1 MFSFQISQKKMLP
14 PKILQFSIHLIYGMA
29 LFIWLSQGIV
39 LAKVNNRAQNN
50 NFESIKKVKI
60 NLILKDDDIRSTFKK
75 IENKTSFVFAYD
87 EKDVVM
93 NRSFNVSYVNQTVY
107 TVLVDIAKK
116 SNLNFRQVNRRI
128 NVQKSTSEQKLDPV
142 ISKQERSVSGIVLD
156 ELNEGLPGV
165 NVVIKGTSS
174 GTITDYEG
182 NYRLNIPDENITLV
196 FSAIGYDDQEILVGA
211 RSVIDVTLGV
221 NVKELEEVVVMGYGT
236 QIKRKMTSSVS
247 RVNVE
252 KLNSA
257 ATNSFEGGLQGI
269 VPGVQVTTSSAL
281 GGSAIRV
288 RIRGTS
294 SVSANSEP
302 LYVIDGIPI
311 ESGEI
316 STSQP
321 GGGIQEW
328 NLQQAANTNVLASLN
343 PADIES
349 MEVLKDAAAA
359 AIYGSR
365 GANGVVLITT
375 KNGKAG
381 VTKVTVSGSFG
392 LSEATNRI
400 GLLNAEQYLTLAK
413 QAWYNSGFDVAD
425 FWANSGILVDGLTQ
439 EEAERTDTDW
449 IDQVLQVG
457 QVADYNVSIS
467 GGSDKTTFYLS
478 ANVKDQTTILR
489 GNKYQ
494 RFGTRL
500 NVDHEINEKLS
511 IGGRLM
517 ITYINDKQVPT
528 NWAGGVSNVSEMLP
542 IWPVRKADGSYF
554 NVSDEHPV
562 AGNDLRTINLKS
574 NQILG
579 NWYFKYKILD
589 ALSFRSELGSN
600 LLFNDDFHFRDGQI
614 TSHGRSVSS
623 TVNGKRMGYNWKNI
637 LNYTKSFGQHNLD
650 LLGASEMQ
658 SYTSKLNTVFGDTF
672 INSTLTRPQDAAIIN
687 ASNGESTY
695 SFLSYIGRVNYDFQ
709 DRYLLSVSFRADGSS
724 RFGPDNRWGYF
735 PAVSLGWVL
744 SDENF
749 FSTLA
754 TTVNFFKIRLSYGLV
769 GNSEIGDYS
778 YLSTYGTSTYD
789 ANTGLG
795 ISNVGDDELGWETT
809 SQLNIG
815 ITFEIL
821 EGRISGEFDIYDK
834 TTNDLLLPFPVS
846 QMTGVSLVTKNAGT
860 LTNKGY
866 DLMLS
871 SVNINTSSFK
881 WSSSVTLNY
890 NENLV
895 TSLGDELI
903 EDGISASQGLGGI
916 SIFPGYPVGVNQ
928 LVEWA
933 GVDQTT
939 GEDTYKDL
947 EGNILSYSQAIE
959 DYGSFANFAQENNKP
974 MGNPWPK
981 YTGGVENRFSF
992 KKFYGSFLFTFAT
1005 GQTYEDGYM
1014 KALTQPF
1021 GGNKLNP
1028 PSHMLN
1034 SWSSPDGNISR
1045 VSQINSSNVFWEG
1058 TSEHLYSTDYLRLRD
1073 LTIGYKITT
1082 RGTVVKGFDVSLKM
1096 VNALTFTKAPD
1107 FFWDPE
1113 FTGVVQSRQSNNIGA
1128 GGAFKQSPQAKSIIL
1143 GLVINL

>member
-1 MFSFQISQKKMLP
+1 MLSFQISLN
-14 PKILQFSIHLIYGMA
+14 KIIKESIIQFGIRLIYGA
-29 LFIWLSQGIV
+29 CLLICLFQGVV
-39 LAKVNNRAQNN
+39 LAEG
-50 NFESIKKVKI
+50 NFSSQYLGFASIKNVKI
-60 NLILKDDDIRSTFKK
+60 SITLKDDDIRSTFKK
-75 IENKTSFVFAYD
+75 IENLTPFVFAYD
-87 EKDVVM
+87 EKDIVV
-93 NRSFNVSYVNQTVY
+93 NRFFNESYIDQSVY
-107 TVLVDIAKK
+107 SVLVDLAKK
-116 SNLNFRQVNRRI
+116 SNLNFRQINQSI
-128 NVQKSTSEQKLDPV
+128 NVQKPTTGQQREPV
-142 ISKQERSVSGIVLD
+142 ISKQERTVSGIVFD
-156 ELNEGLPGV
+156 EYNEGLPGA
-165 NVVIKGTSS
+165 NVVIKGTSM
-174 GTITDYEG
+174 GTITDFEG

-196 FSAIGYDDQEILVGA
+196 FSAIGYTDQEILIGA
-211 RSVIDVTLGV
+211 RSVIDVSMKV
-221 NVKELEEVVVMGYGT
+221 DVKELEEVVVMGYGT

-247 RVNVE
+247 RVDVG

-269 VPGVQVTTSSAL
+269 VSGVQVTTSSAL

-381 VTKVTVSGSFG
+381 ETKVSVSGSFG
-392 LSEATNRI
+392 LSKATHRI
-400 GLLNAEQYLTLAK
+400 DLLNTEQYLILAK
-413 QAWYNSGFDVAD
+413 RAWYNSGFDVAD
-425 FWANSGILVDGLTQ
+425 FWSNSGVLVDGLTQ

-449 IDQVLQVG
+449 VDQVLQAG
-457 QVADYNVSIS
+457 KVADYNVSIS
-467 GGSDKTTFYLS
+467 GGSEKTTFYLS
-478 ANVKDQTTILR
+478 ANVKDQTTILK

-500 NVDHEINEKLS
+500 NIDHQINEKIS
-511 IGGRLM
+511 VGGRLM
-517 ITYINDKQVPT
+517 LTYIDDKQVPT
-528 NWAGGVSNVSEMLP
+528 NWAGGASNVSEMLP
-542 IWPVRKADGSYF
+542 IWPVRKEDGSYF
-554 NVSDEHPV
+554 NISDEHPV
-562 AGNDLRTINLKS
+562 AGNDLRTIHLKS

-579 NWYFKYKILD
+579 NWYLKYKIID
-589 ALSFRSELGSN
+589 GLSLRTELGSN
-600 LLFNDDFHFRDGQI
+600 LLFNDDFHFREGQI
-614 TSHGRSVSS
+614 TTHGRSVSS
-623 TVNGKRMGYNWKNI
+623 TVNGKRIGYNWKNI
-637 LNYTKSFGQHNLD
+637 LNYTKAIDQHSID
-650 LLGASEMQ
+650 LLGAAEIQ
-658 SYTSKLNTVFGDTF
+658 SYSSKLNSVFGDTF

-687 ASNGESTY
+687 ASYGESSY
-695 SFLSYIGRVNYDFQ
+695 SFLSYIGRINYDFAG
-709 DRYLLSVSFRADGSS
+709 RYLVSISYRADGSS
-724 RFGPDNRWGYF
+724 RFGPENRWGYF
-735 PAVSLGWVL
+735 PAVSLGWVV

-749 FSTLA
+749 FSPIVNTL
-754 TTVNFFKIRLSYGLV
+754 NFFKIRLSYGLV

-778 YLSTYGTSTYD
+778 YLSTYATSTYD

-795 ISNVGDDELGWETT
+795 LANVGDDKLGWETT
-809 SQLNIG
+809 SQLNVG
-815 ITFEIL
+815 ISFEL
-821 EGRISGEFDIYDK
+821 LQGRISGELDYYNK

-846 QMTGVSLVTKNAGT
+846 QMSGVSLVTKNAGT

-866 DLMLS
+866 DMMLS
-871 SVNINTSSFK
+871 SVNIDVNSFQ
-881 WSSSVTLNY
+881 WSTSVTLNY
-890 NENLV
+890 NENMV

-903 EDGISASQGLGGI
+903 KNGISASQGLGSI

-933 GVDQTT
+933 GVDQVT
-939 GEDTYKDL
+939 GEDTYLDL
-947 EGNILSYSQAIE
+947 EGNILSFSQAIE
-959 DYGSFANFAQENNKP
+959 QYGSFANFSQANRKP

-981 YTGGVENRFSF
+981 YTGGIENRFSY

-1028 PSHMLN
+1028 PTHMLN
-1034 SWSSPDGNISR
+1034 AWNSPEGGGAN
-1045 VSQINSSNVFWEG
+1045 VSQLTTSNVFWEG

-1073 LTIGYKITT
+1073 LTIGYKISTNSS
-1082 RGTVVKGFDVSLKM
+1082 VVKGLDLSLKM
-1096 VNALTFTKAPD
+1096 VNVLTFTKAPD

>member
-1 MFSFQISQKKMLP
+1 
-14 PKILQFSIHLIYGMA
+14 
-29 LFIWLSQGIV
+29 
-39 LAKVNNRAQNN
+39 
-50 NFESIKKVKI
+50 
-60 NLILKDDDIRSTFKK
+60 
-75 IENKTSFVFAYD
+75 
-87 EKDVVM
+87 
-93 NRSFNVSYVNQTVY
+93 
-107 TVLVDIAKK
+107 
-116 SNLNFRQVNRRI
+116 
-128 NVQKSTSEQKLDPV
+128 
-142 ISKQERSVSGIVLD
+142 
-156 ELNEGLPGV
+156 
-165 NVVIKGTSS
+165 
-174 GTITDYEG
+174 
-182 NYRLNIPDENITLV
+182 
-196 FSAIGYDDQEILVGA
+196 
-211 RSVIDVTLGV
+211 LGV

-381 VTKVTVSGSFG
+381 ETKVTVSGSFG

-449 IDQVLQVG
+449 VDQVLQVG

-467 GGSDKTTFYLS
+467 GGSKKTTFYLS

-517 ITYINDKQVPT
+517 LTYINDRQVPT

-542 IWPVRKADGSYF
+542 IWPVRKEDGSYF
-554 NVSDEHPV
+554 NVSDEQPV
-562 AGNDLRTINLKS
+562 AGVDLRTINLKS

-614 TSHGRSVSS
+614 TSHGRSVAS

-658 SYTSKLNTVFGDTF
+658 SYTSKLNSVFGDTF
-672 INSTLTRPQDAAIIN
+672 INSILTRPQDAAIIN

-735 PAVSLGWVL
+735 PAVSLGWVV

-903 EDGISASQGLGGI
+903 EDGISASVGLGGI

-933 GVDQTT
+933 GVDQKT

-947 EGNILSYSQAIE
+947 EGNVLSYSQAIE

-1034 SWSSPDGNISR
+1034 SWSSPDGNISN

-1082 RGTVVKGFDVSLKM
+1082 RGTVVKGFDVSLKL

>member
-1 MFSFQISQKKMLP
+1 
-14 PKILQFSIHLIYGMA
+14 
-29 LFIWLSQGIV
+29 
-39 LAKVNNRAQNN
+39 
-50 NFESIKKVKI
+50 
-60 NLILKDDDIRSTFKK
+60 
-75 IENKTSFVFAYD
+75 
-87 EKDVVM
+87 
-93 NRSFNVSYVNQTVY
+93 
-107 TVLVDIAKK
+107 
-116 SNLNFRQVNRRI
+116 
-128 NVQKSTSEQKLDPV
+128 
-142 ISKQERSVSGIVLD
+142 
-156 ELNEGLPGV
+156 
-165 NVVIKGTSS
+165 
-174 GTITDYEG
+174 
-182 NYRLNIPDENITLV
+182 
-196 FSAIGYDDQEILVGA
+196 
-211 RSVIDVTLGV
+211 
-221 NVKELEEVVVMGYGT
+221 
-236 QIKRKMTSSVS
+236 
-247 RVNVE
+247 
-252 KLNSA
+252 
-257 ATNSFEGGLQGI
+257 
-269 VPGVQVTTSSAL
+269 
-281 GGSAIRV
+281 
-288 RIRGTS
+288 
-294 SVSANSEP
+294 
-302 LYVIDGIPI
+302 
-311 ESGEI
+311 
-316 STSQP
+316 
-321 GGGIQEW
+321 
-328 NLQQAANTNVLASLN
+328 
-343 PADIES
+343 

-381 VTKVTVSGSFG
+381 ETKVTVSGSFG

-400 GLLNAEQYLTLAK
+400 GLLNAEQYLILAK

-425 FWANSGILVDGLTQ
+425 FWNNSGVLVDGLTQ

-449 IDQVLQVG
+449 VDQVLQVG

-467 GGSDKTTFYLS
+467 GGSKKTTFYLS

-517 ITYINDKQVPT
+517 LTYINDKQVPT

-542 IWPVRKADGSYF
+542 IWPVRKEDGSYF
-554 NVSDEHPV
+554 NVSDEQPV
-562 AGNDLRTINLKS
+562 AGVDLRTINLKS

-600 LLFNDDFHFRDGQI
+600 LLFNDDFHFRNGQI
-614 TSHGRSVSS
+614 TSHGRSVAS

-637 LNYTKSFGQHNLD
+637 VNYTKSFGQHNLD

-658 SYTSKLNTVFGDTF
+658 SYTSKLNSVFGDTF

-687 ASNGESTY
+687 ASNSESTY
-695 SFLSYIGRVNYDFQ
+695 SFLSYVGRVNYDFQ
-709 DRYLLSVSFRADGSS
+709 ARYLLSVSFRADGSS

-809 SQLNIG
+809 SQLNLG

-947 EGNILSYSQAIE
+947 EGNVLSYSRAIE
-959 DYGSFANFAQENNKP
+959 DYGSFANFAQENYKP

-1021 GGNKLNP
+1021 GGDKLNP

>member
-1 MFSFQISQKKMLP
+1 M
-14 PKILQFSIHLIYGMA
+14 
-29 LFIWLSQGIV
+29 
-39 LAKVNNRAQNN
+39 
-50 NFESIKKVKI
+50 
-60 NLILKDDDIRSTFKK
+60 
-75 IENKTSFVFAYD
+75 
-87 EKDVVM
+87 
-93 NRSFNVSYVNQTVY
+93 
-107 TVLVDIAKK
+107 
-116 SNLNFRQVNRRI
+116 
-128 NVQKSTSEQKLDPV
+128 
-142 ISKQERSVSGIVLD
+142 
-156 ELNEGLPGV
+156 
-165 NVVIKGTSS
+165 
-174 GTITDYEG
+174 
-182 NYRLNIPDENITLV
+182 
-196 FSAIGYDDQEILVGA
+196 
-211 RSVIDVTLGV
+211 
-221 NVKELEEVVVMGYGT
+221 
-236 QIKRKMTSSVS
+236 
-247 RVNVE
+247 
-252 KLNSA
+252 
-257 ATNSFEGGLQGI
+257 
-269 VPGVQVTTSSAL
+269 
-281 GGSAIRV
+281 
-288 RIRGTS
+288 
-294 SVSANSEP
+294 
-302 LYVIDGIPI
+302 
-311 ESGEI
+311 
-316 STSQP
+316 
-321 GGGIQEW
+321 
-328 NLQQAANTNVLASLN
+328 
-343 PADIES
+343 
-349 MEVLKDAAAA
+349 
-359 AIYGSR
+359 
-365 GANGVVLITT
+365 
-375 KNGKAG
+375 
-381 VTKVTVSGSFG
+381 
-392 LSEATNRI
+392 
-400 GLLNAEQYLTLAK
+400 
-413 QAWYNSGFDVAD
+413 
-425 FWANSGILVDGLTQ
+425 
-439 EEAERTDTDW
+439 
-449 IDQVLQVG
+449 
-457 QVADYNVSIS
+457 
-467 GGSDKTTFYLS
+467 
-478 ANVKDQTTILR
+478 
-489 GNKYQ
+489 
-494 RFGTRL
+494 
-500 NVDHEINEKLS
+500 
-511 IGGRLM
+511 
-517 ITYINDKQVPT
+517 
-528 NWAGGVSNVSEMLP
+528 
-542 IWPVRKADGSYF
+542 
-554 NVSDEHPV
+554 
-562 AGNDLRTINLKS
+562 RTINLKS
-574 NQILG
+574 NQISRELVLEVY
-579 NWYFKYKILD
+579 NYRRVKLAD
-589 ALSFRSELGSN
+589 QSLGSN

-614 TSHGRSVSS
+614 TSHGRSVAS

-637 LNYTKSFGQHNLD
+637 VNYTKSFGQHNLD

-658 SYTSKLNTVFGDTF
+658 SYTSKLNSVFGDTF

-695 SFLSYIGRVNYDFQ
+695 SFLSYIGRANYDFQ

-735 PAVSLGWVL
+735 PAVSLGWVI

-754 TTVNFFKIRLSYGLV
+754 TTVNFFKIRFSYGLV

-903 EDGISASQGLGGI
+903 EDGISASVGLGGI

-933 GVDQTT
+933 GVDQKT

-959 DYGSFANFAQENNKP
+959 DYGSFAIFEQANRRP

-981 YTGGVENRFSF
+981 YTGGVENRFNF

-1021 GGNKLNP
+1021 GGDKLNP

-1034 SWSSPDGNISR
+1034 SWSSSDGNTSN
-1045 VSQINSSNVFWEG
+1045 VSQVNASNVFWEG

-1073 LTIGYKITT
+1073 LTIGYKITS
-1082 RGTVVKGFDVSLKM
+1082 RGTAVKGVDVSLKM

>member
-1 MFSFQISQKKMLP
+1 MLSFQISLN
-14 PKILQFSIHLIYGMA
+14 KIIKESIIQFGIRLIYGA
-29 LFIWLSQGIV
+29 CLLICLFQGVV
-39 LAKVNNRAQNN
+39 LAEG
-50 NFESIKKVKI
+50 NFSSQYLGFASIKNVKI
-60 NLILKDDDIRSTFKK
+60 SITLKDDDIRSTFKK
-75 IENKTSFVFAYD
+75 IENLTPFVFAYD
-87 EKDVVM
+87 EKDIVV
-93 NRSFNVSYVNQTVY
+93 NRFFNESYIDQSVY
-107 TVLVDIAKK
+107 SVLVDLAKK
-116 SNLNFRQVNRRI
+116 SNLNFRQINQSI
-128 NVQKSTSEQKLDPV
+128 NVQKPTTGQQREPV
-142 ISKQERSVSGIVLD
+142 ISKQERTVSGIVFD
-156 ELNEGLPGV
+156 EYNEGLPGA
-165 NVVIKGTSS
+165 NVVIKGTSM
-174 GTITDYEG
+174 GTITDFEG

-196 FSAIGYDDQEILVGA
+196 FSAIGYTDQEILIGA
-211 RSVIDVTLGV
+211 RSVIDVSMKV
-221 NVKELEEVVVMGYGT
+221 DVKELEEVVVMGYGT

-247 RVNVE
+247 RVDVG

-269 VPGVQVTTSSAL
+269 VSGVQVTTSSAL

-381 VTKVTVSGSFG
+381 ETKVSVSGSFG
-392 LSEATNRI
+392 LSKATHRI
-400 GLLNAEQYLTLAK
+400 DLLNTEQYLILAK
-413 QAWYNSGFDVAD
+413 RAWYNSGFDVAD
-425 FWANSGILVDGLTQ
+425 FWSNSGVLVDGLTQ

-449 IDQVLQVG
+449 VDQVLQVG
-457 QVADYNVSIS
+457 KVADYNVSIS
-467 GGSDKTTFYLS
+467 GGSEKTTFYLS
-478 ANVKDQTTILR
+478 ANVKDQTTILK

-500 NVDHEINEKLS
+500 NIDHQINEKIS
-511 IGGRLM
+511 VGGRLM
-517 ITYINDKQVPT
+517 LTYIDDKQVPT
-528 NWAGGVSNVSEMLP
+528 NWAGGASNVSEMLP
-542 IWPVRKADGSYF
+542 IWPVRKEDGSYF
-554 NVSDEHPV
+554 NISDEHPV
-562 AGNDLRTINLKS
+562 AGNDLRTIHLKS

-579 NWYFKYKILD
+579 NWYLKYKIID
-589 ALSFRSELGSN
+589 GLSLRAELGSN
-600 LLFNDDFHFRDGQI
+600 LLFNDDFHFREGQI
-614 TSHGRSVSS
+614 TTHGRSVSS
-623 TVNGKRMGYNWKNI
+623 TVNGKRIGYNWKNI
-637 LNYTKSFGQHNLD
+637 LNYTKAIDQHSID
-650 LLGASEMQ
+650 LLGAAEIQ
-658 SYTSKLNTVFGDTF
+658 SYSSKLNSVFGDTF

-687 ASNGESTY
+687 ASYGESSY
-695 SFLSYIGRVNYDFQ
+695 SFLSYIGRINYDFAG
-709 DRYLLSVSFRADGSS
+709 RYLVSISYRADGSS
-724 RFGPDNRWGYF
+724 RFGPENRWGYF
-735 PAVSLGWVL
+735 PAVSLGWVV

-749 FSTLA
+749 FSPIVNTL
-754 TTVNFFKIRLSYGLV
+754 NFFKIRLSYGLV

-778 YLSTYGTSTYD
+778 YLSTYATSTYD

-795 ISNVGDDELGWETT
+795 LANVGDDKLGWETT
-809 SQLNIG
+809 SQLNVG
-815 ITFEIL
+815 ISFEL
-821 EGRISGEFDIYDK
+821 LQGRISGELDYYNK

-846 QMTGVSLVTKNAGT
+846 QMSGVSLVTKNAGT

-866 DLMLS
+866 DMMLS
-871 SVNINTSSFK
+871 SVNIDVNSFQ
-881 WSSSVTLNY
+881 WSTSVTLNY
-890 NENLV
+890 NENMV

-903 EDGISASQGLGGI
+903 KNGISASQGLGSI

-933 GVDQTT
+933 GVDQVT
-939 GEDTYKDL
+939 GEDTYLDL
-947 EGNILSYSQAIE
+947 EGNILSFSQAIE
-959 DYGSFANFAQENNKP
+959 QYGSFANFSQANRKP

-981 YTGGVENRFSF
+981 YTGGIENRFSY

-1028 PSHMLN
+1028 PTHMLN
-1034 SWSSPDGNISR
+1034 AWNSPEGGGAN
-1045 VSQINSSNVFWEG
+1045 VSQLTTSNVFWEG

-1073 LTIGYKITT
+1073 LTIGYKISTNSS
-1082 RGTVVKGFDVSLKM
+1082 VVKGLDLSLKM
-1096 VNALTFTKAPD
+1096 VNVLTFTKAPD

>member
-1 MFSFQISQKKMLP
+1 
-14 PKILQFSIHLIYGMA
+14 
-29 LFIWLSQGIV
+29 
-39 LAKVNNRAQNN
+39 
-50 NFESIKKVKI
+50 
-60 NLILKDDDIRSTFKK
+60 
-75 IENKTSFVFAYD
+75 
-87 EKDVVM
+87 
-93 NRSFNVSYVNQTVY
+93 
-107 TVLVDIAKK
+107 
-116 SNLNFRQVNRRI
+116 
-128 NVQKSTSEQKLDPV
+128 
-142 ISKQERSVSGIVLD
+142 
-156 ELNEGLPGV
+156 
-165 NVVIKGTSS
+165 
-174 GTITDYEG
+174 
-182 NYRLNIPDENITLV
+182 
-196 FSAIGYDDQEILVGA
+196 
-211 RSVIDVTLGV
+211 
-221 NVKELEEVVVMGYGT
+221 
-236 QIKRKMTSSVS
+236 
-247 RVNVE
+247 
-252 KLNSA
+252 
-257 ATNSFEGGLQGI
+257 
-269 VPGVQVTTSSAL
+269 
-281 GGSAIRV
+281 
-288 RIRGTS
+288 
-294 SVSANSEP
+294 
-302 LYVIDGIPI
+302 
-311 ESGEI
+311 
-316 STSQP
+316 
-321 GGGIQEW
+321 
-328 NLQQAANTNVLASLN
+328 
-343 PADIES
+343 
-349 MEVLKDAAAA
+349 
-359 AIYGSR
+359 
-365 GANGVVLITT
+365 
-375 KNGKAG
+375 
-381 VTKVTVSGSFG
+381 
-392 LSEATNRI
+392 
-400 GLLNAEQYLTLAK
+400 
-413 QAWYNSGFDVAD
+413 
-425 FWANSGILVDGLTQ
+425 
-439 EEAERTDTDW
+439 
-449 IDQVLQVG
+449 
-457 QVADYNVSIS
+457 
-467 GGSDKTTFYLS
+467 
-478 ANVKDQTTILR
+478 
-489 GNKYQ
+489 
-494 RFGTRL
+494 
-500 NVDHEINEKLS
+500 
-511 IGGRLM
+511 
-517 ITYINDKQVPT
+517 
-528 NWAGGVSNVSEMLP
+528 
-542 IWPVRKADGSYF
+542 
-554 NVSDEHPV
+554 
-562 AGNDLRTINLKS
+562 
-574 NQILG
+574 
-579 NWYFKYKILD
+579 
-589 ALSFRSELGSN
+589 
-600 LLFNDDFHFRDGQI
+600 
-614 TSHGRSVSS
+614 
-623 TVNGKRMGYNWKNI
+623 
-637 LNYTKSFGQHNLD
+637 
-650 LLGASEMQ
+650 MQ
-658 SYTSKLNTVFGDTF
+658 SYTSKLNSVFGDTF

-695 SFLSYIGRVNYDFQ
+695 SFLSYIGRANYDFQ

-735 PAVSLGWVL
+735 PAVSLGWVV

-903 EDGISASQGLGGI
+903 EDGISASVGLGGI

-933 GVDQTT
+933 GVDQQT

-947 EGNILSYSQAIE
+947 EGNVLSYSQAIE
-959 DYGSFANFAQENNKP
+959 GYGSFANFAQENNKP

-1034 SWSSPDGNISR
+1034 SWSSPDGNISN

-1082 RGTVVKGFDVSLKM
+1082 RGTVVKGFDVSLKL

>member
-1 MFSFQISQKKMLP
+1 
-14 PKILQFSIHLIYGMA
+14 
-29 LFIWLSQGIV
+29 
-39 LAKVNNRAQNN
+39 
-50 NFESIKKVKI
+50 
-60 NLILKDDDIRSTFKK
+60 
-75 IENKTSFVFAYD
+75 
-87 EKDVVM
+87 
-93 NRSFNVSYVNQTVY
+93 
-107 TVLVDIAKK
+107 
-116 SNLNFRQVNRRI
+116 
-128 NVQKSTSEQKLDPV
+128 
-142 ISKQERSVSGIVLD
+142 
-156 ELNEGLPGV
+156 
-165 NVVIKGTSS
+165 
-174 GTITDYEG
+174 
-182 NYRLNIPDENITLV
+182 
-196 FSAIGYDDQEILVGA
+196 
-211 RSVIDVTLGV
+211 
-221 NVKELEEVVVMGYGT
+221 
-236 QIKRKMTSSVS
+236 
-247 RVNVE
+247 
-252 KLNSA
+252 
-257 ATNSFEGGLQGI
+257 
-269 VPGVQVTTSSAL
+269 
-281 GGSAIRV
+281 
-288 RIRGTS
+288 
-294 SVSANSEP
+294 
-302 LYVIDGIPI
+302 
-311 ESGEI
+311 
-316 STSQP
+316 
-321 GGGIQEW
+321 
-328 NLQQAANTNVLASLN
+328 
-343 PADIES
+343 

-413 QAWYNSGFDVAD
+413 QAWYNSGFDIAD
-425 FWANSGILVDGLTQ
+425 FWSNSGVLVDGLTQ

-457 QVADYNVSIS
+457 KVADYNVSIS

-478 ANVKDQTTILR
+478 ANIKDQTTILR

-500 NVDHEINEKLS
+500 NVDHQMNEKIS
-511 IGGRLM
+511 VGGRFML
-517 ITYINDKQVPT
+517 TYIDDKQVPT

-579 NWYFKYKILD
+579 NWYLKYKIIEG
-589 ALSFRSELGSN
+589 LSLRTELGSN
-600 LLFNDDFHFRDGQI
+600 LLFNDDFHFREGQI

-637 LNYTKSFGQHNLD
+637 LNYTKIKGQHSID
-650 LLGASEMQ
+650 LLGASEIQ
-658 SYTSKLNTVFGDTF
+658 SYTSKSNSVFGDTF

-687 ASNGESTY
+687 ASNGESSY
-695 SFLSYIGRVNYDFQ
+695 SFLSYIGRVNYDFAG
-709 DRYLLSVSFRADGSS
+709 RYLVSMSYRADGSS
-724 RFGPDNRWGYF
+724 RFGPENRWGYF
-735 PAVSLGWVL
+735 PAVSLGWVI

-749 FSTLA
+749 FAPIGNALT
-754 TTVNFFKIRLSYGLV
+754 FFKMRLSYGLV

-778 YLSTYGTSTYD
+778 YLSTYATSTYN

-795 ISNVGDDELGWETT
+795 LANVGDDKLGWETT
-809 SQLNIG
+809 SQLNVG
-815 ITFEIL
+815 ISFEL
-821 EGRISGEFDIYDK
+821 FQGRISGEVDYYNK
-834 TTNDLLLPFPVS
+834 TTKDLLLPFPVS
-846 QMTGVSLVTKNAGT
+846 QMSGVSLVTKNAGT

-866 DLMLS
+866 DMMLS
-871 SVNINTSSFK
+871 SVNIDVNSFQ
-881 WSSSVTLNY
+881 WSTSVTLNY
-890 NENLV
+890 NENRV

-903 EDGISASQGLGGI
+903 ENGISASQGLGSI

-933 GVDQTT
+933 GVDQVT
-939 GEDTYKDL
+939 GEDTYLDL
-947 EGNILSYSQAIE
+947 EGNTLSYSQAIQE
-959 DYGSFANFAQENNKP
+959 YGSFANFSQENRKP

-981 YTGGVENRFSF
+981 YTGGVENRFSY
-992 KKFYGSFLFTFAT
+992 KKFYGSILFTFAT

-1028 PSHMLN
+1028 PTHLLN
-1034 SWSSPDGNISR
+1034 AWSSPGRGGAN
-1045 VSQINSSNVFWEG
+1045 VSQLTTSNVFWEG

-1073 LTIGYKITT
+1073 LTIGYKIRTKSS
-1082 RGTVVKGFDVSLKM
+1082 VVKGLDLSLKM

-1113 FTGVVQSRQSNNIGA
+1113 FTGVVQGRQSNNIGA

>member
-1 MFSFQISQKKMLP
+1 MLSFQISQKK
-14 PKILQFSIHLIYGMA
+14 ILHFRVLKFITHLIQMMG
-29 LFIWLSQGIV
+29 LSIWLFQGVV
-39 LAKVNNRAQNN
+39 LAKENNGIQNN

-60 NLILKDDDIRSTFKK
+60 NLILNNDNIRSTFKK
-75 IENKTSFVFAYD
+75 IENITPFVFAYD
-87 EKDVVM
+87 EKDVEK
-93 NRSFNVSYVNQTVY
+93 NRYFNGSYINQTVY
-107 TVLVDIAKK
+107 AVLVDIAKK
-116 SNLNFRQVNRRI
+116 SNFNFRQINQNI
-128 NVQKSTSEQKLDPV
+128 NVQKNIPQKELDLV
-142 ISKQERSVSGIVLD
+142 ISKQERSVSGIVYD
-156 ELNEGLPGV
+156 ENNEGLPGV

-182 NYRLNIPDENITLV
+182 YYQLNVPDENITLV

-211 RSVIDVTLGV
+211 RSVIDVILGV

-375 KNGKAG
+375 KNGKSG
-381 VTKVTVSGSFG
+381 DTQVSVSGSFG
-392 LSEATNRI
+392 LSEATNKI
-400 GLLNAEQYLTLAK
+400 DLLNAEQYLILAK
-413 QAWYNSGFDVAD
+413 KAWYNSGFDIAD
-425 FWANSGILVDGLTQ
+425 FWANSGVLVDGLTQ
-439 EEAERTDTDW
+439 EQAERTDTDW
-449 IDQVLQVG
+449 VDQVLQVG

-467 GGSDKTTFYLS
+467 GGSEKTTFFLS

-517 ITYINDKQVPT
+517 LTYINDKQVPT

-542 IWPVRKADGSYF
+542 IWPVRKEDGSYF
-554 NVSDEHPV
+554 NVSDEQPV
-562 AGNDLRTINLKS
+562 AGVDLRTINLKS

-579 NWYFKYKILD
+579 NWYFKYQILD

-614 TSHGRSVSS
+614 TSHGRSVAS

-637 LNYTKSFGQHNLD
+637 VNFTKTFGQHNLD

-658 SYTSKLNTVFGDTF
+658 SYTSKLNSVFGDTF

-687 ASNGESTY
+687 AANSESTY
-695 SFLSYIGRVNYDFQ
+695 SFLSYISRVNYDFQ
-709 DRYLLSVSFRADGSS
+709 DRYILSVSFRADGSS

-744 SDENF
+744 SDEDF
-749 FSTLA
+749 FSTLS
-754 TTVNFFKIRLSYGLV
+754 TVVNFLKIRMSYGLV

-778 YLSTYGTSTYD
+778 YLSTYGTSTYN

-809 SQLNIG
+809 SQLNLG

-821 EGRISGEFDIYDK
+821 EGRISGEFDVYDK

-846 QMTGVSLVTKNAGT
+846 QMTGVSLVTRNAGT

-866 DLMLS
+866 DLVIN
-871 SVNINTSSFK
+871 SVNVNRSSFK
-881 WSSSVTLNY
+881 WSSTVTLNY

-903 EDGISASQGLGGI
+903 EDGISASLGLGGI

-928 LVEWA
+928 LVEWV
-933 GVDQTT
+933 GVDQIT

-947 EGNILSYSQAIE
+947 EGNLLSYSQAIE
-959 DYGSFANFAQENNKP
+959 DYGSFALFEQANRRP
-974 MGNPWPK
+974 MGNPWPN
-981 YTGGVENRFSF
+981 YTGGLENRFSF
-992 KKFYGSFLFTFAT
+992 KKFYGSVLFTFAT

-1028 PSHMLN
+1028 PTHMLN
-1034 SWSSPDGNISR
+1034 SWSSPDGNTSN
-1045 VSQINSSNVFWEG
+1045 VSQVNTSNVFWEG

-1082 RGTVVKGFDVSLKM
+1082 RGTKVKGFDLSLKL
-1096 VNALTFTKAPD
+1096 VNALTFTKAPN

-1113 FTGVVQSRQSNNIGA
+1113 FTGVVQSRQGNNIGA

>member
-1 MFSFQISQKKMLP
+1 MLSFQISLN
-14 PKILQFSIHLIYGMA
+14 KIIKESIIQFGIRLIYGA
-29 LFIWLSQGIV
+29 CLLICLFQGVV
-39 LAKVNNRAQNN
+39 LAEG
-50 NFESIKKVKI
+50 NFSSQYLGFASIKNVKI
-60 NLILKDDDIRSTFKK
+60 SITLKDDDIRSTFKK
-75 IENKTSFVFAYD
+75 IENLTPFVFAYD
-87 EKDVVM
+87 EKDIVV
-93 NRSFNVSYVNQTVY
+93 NRFFNESYIDQSVY
-107 TVLVDIAKK
+107 SVLVDLAKK
-116 SNLNFRQVNRRI
+116 SNLNFRQINQSI
-128 NVQKSTSEQKLDPV
+128 NVQKPTTGQQREPV
-142 ISKQERSVSGIVLD
+142 ISKQERTVSGIVFD
-156 ELNEGLPGV
+156 EYNEGLPGA
-165 NVVIKGTSS
+165 NVVIKGTSM
-174 GTITDYEG
+174 GTITDFEG

-196 FSAIGYDDQEILVGA
+196 FSAIGYTDQEILIGA
-211 RSVIDVTLGV
+211 RSVIDVSMKV
-221 NVKELEEVVVMGYGT
+221 DVKELEEVVVMGYGT

-247 RVNVE
+247 RVDVG

-269 VPGVQVTTSSAL
+269 VSGVQVTTSSAL

-381 VTKVTVSGSFG
+381 ETKVSVSGSFG
-392 LSEATNRI
+392 LSKATHRI
-400 GLLNAEQYLTLAK
+400 DLLNTEQYLILAK
-413 QAWYNSGFDVAD
+413 RAWYNSGFDVAD
-425 FWANSGILVDGLTQ
+425 FWSNSGVLVDGLTQ

-449 IDQVLQVG
+449 VDQVLQVG
-457 QVADYNVSIS
+457 KVADYNVSIS
-467 GGSDKTTFYLS
+467 GGSEKTTFYLS
-478 ANVKDQTTILR
+478 ANVKDQTTILK

-500 NVDHEINEKLS
+500 NIDHQINEKIS
-511 IGGRLM
+511 VGGRLM
-517 ITYINDKQVPT
+517 LTYIDDKQVPT
-528 NWAGGVSNVSEMLP
+528 NWAGGASNVSEMLP
-542 IWPVRKADGSYF
+542 IWPVRKEDGSYF
-554 NVSDEHPV
+554 NISDEHPV
-562 AGNDLRTINLKS
+562 AGNDLRTIHLKS

-579 NWYFKYKILD
+579 NWYLKYKIID
-589 ALSFRSELGSN
+589 GLSLRTELGSN
-600 LLFNDDFHFRDGQI
+600 LLFNDDFHFREGQI
-614 TSHGRSVSS
+614 TTHGRSVSS
-623 TVNGKRMGYNWKNI
+623 TVNGKRIGYNWKNI
-637 LNYTKSFGQHNLD
+637 LNYTKAIDQHSID
-650 LLGASEMQ
+650 LLGAAEIQ
-658 SYTSKLNTVFGDTF
+658 SYSSKLNSVFGDTF

-687 ASNGESTY
+687 ASYGESSY
-695 SFLSYIGRVNYDFQ
+695 SFLSYIGRINYDFAG
-709 DRYLLSVSFRADGSS
+709 RYLVSISYRADGSS
-724 RFGPDNRWGYF
+724 RFGPENRWGYF
-735 PAVSLGWVL
+735 PAVSLGWVV

-749 FSTLA
+749 FSPIVNTL
-754 TTVNFFKIRLSYGLV
+754 NFFKIRLSYGLV

-778 YLSTYGTSTYD
+778 YLSTYATSTYD

-795 ISNVGDDELGWETT
+795 LANVGDDKLGWETT
-809 SQLNIG
+809 SQLNVG
-815 ITFEIL
+815 ISFEL
-821 EGRISGEFDIYDK
+821 LQGRISGELDYYNK

-846 QMTGVSLVTKNAGT
+846 QMSGVSLVTKNAGT

-866 DLMLS
+866 DMMLS
-871 SVNINTSSFK
+871 SVNIDVNSFQ
-881 WSSSVTLNY
+881 WSTSVTLNY
-890 NENLV
+890 NENMV

-903 EDGISASQGLGGI
+903 KNGISASQGLGSI

-933 GVDQTT
+933 GVDQVT
-939 GEDTYKDL
+939 GEDTYLDL
-947 EGNILSYSQAIE
+947 EGNILSFSQAIE
-959 DYGSFANFAQENNKP
+959 QYGSFANFSQANRKP

-981 YTGGVENRFSF
+981 YTGGIENRFSY

-1028 PSHMLN
+1028 PTHMLN
-1034 SWSSPDGNISR
+1034 AWNSPEGGGAN
-1045 VSQINSSNVFWEG
+1045 VSQLTTSNVFWEG

-1073 LTIGYKITT
+1073 LNIGYKISTNSS
-1082 RGTVVKGFDVSLKM
+1082 VVKGLDLSLKM
-1096 VNALTFTKAPD
+1096 VNVLTFTKAPD

>member
-1 MFSFQISQKKMLP
+1 MFSFLFSQKKIIHFP
-14 PKILQFSIHLIYGMA
+14 ISQFSIYLIYGVGLLIY
-29 LFIWLSQGIV
+29 LFQGV
-39 LAKVNNRAQNN
+39 ALAKVNNRVQNN
-50 NFESIKKVKI
+50 SFESIKKVRI
-60 NLILKDDDIRSTFKK
+60 NLVLKNDNIRSTFKK
-75 IENKTSFVFAYD
+75 IENITPFVFAYD
-87 EKDVVM
+87 EKDVGM
-93 NRSFNVSYVNQTVY
+93 NRYFNGSYVDQTVY
-107 TVLVDIAKK
+107 SVLVDIAKK
-116 SNLNFRQVNRRI
+116 SNLNFRQVNQSI
-128 NVQKSTSEQKLDPV
+128 NVQKNTPGEELDPV
-142 ISKQERSVSGIVLD
+142 ISKQERSVSGIVYD
-156 ELNEGLPGV
+156 EANEGLPGA

-196 FSAIGYDDQEILVGA
+196 FSAIGYDDKEVVVGA
-211 RSVIDVTLGV
+211 RSVIDVTLNV
-221 NVKELEEVVVMGYGT
+221 NVQELEEVVVMGYGT

-375 KNGKAG
+375 KNGKSG
-381 VTKVTVSGSFG
+381 ETQVSVSGSFG
-392 LSEATNRI
+392 LSEATNKI
-400 GLLNAEQYLTLAK
+400 DLLNAKQYLILAK
-413 QAWYNSGFDVAD
+413 KAWYNSGFDMAD
-425 FWANSGILVDGLTQ
+425 FWANSGVLVDGLTQ

-449 IDQVLQVG
+449 VDQVLQVG

-467 GGSDKTTFYLS
+467 GGSEKTTFFLS

-500 NVDHEINEKLS
+500 NVDHKISEKLS

-517 ITYINDKQVPT
+517 LTYINDRQVPT

-542 IWPVRKADGSYF
+542 IWPVRKEDGSYF
-554 NVSDEHPV
+554 NVSDEQPV
-562 AGNDLRTINLKS
+562 AGVDLRTINLKS

-579 NWYFKYKILD
+579 NWYFKYQILD

-614 TSHGRSVSS
+614 TSHGRSVAS

-637 LNYTKSFGQHNLD
+637 VNMTKTFGQHRLD

-658 SYTSKLNTVFGDTF
+658 SYTSKLNSVFGDTF

-687 ASNGESTY
+687 AANSESAY
-695 SFLSYIGRVNYDFQ
+695 SFLSYISRLNYDFQ
-709 DRYLLSVSFRADGSS
+709 DRYMLSVSFRADGSS

-735 PAVSLGWVL
+735 PAISLGWVL
-744 SDENF
+744 SDEDF
-749 FSTLA
+749 FSTLS
-754 TTVNFFKIRLSYGLV
+754 TGVNFLKIRMSYGLV

-778 YLSTYGTSTYD
+778 YLSTYGTSTYN

-809 SQLNIG
+809 SQLNLG

-821 EGRISGEFDIYDK
+821 EGRINGEFDVYDK

-846 QMTGVSLVTKNAGT
+846 QMTGVSLVTRNAGT

-866 DLMLS
+866 DLVIN
-871 SVNINTSSFK
+871 SVNINKSSFK
-881 WSSSVTLNY
+881 WSSTVTLNY

-903 EDGISASQGLGGI
+903 EDGISASVGLGGI

-928 LVEWA
+928 LVEWV
-933 GVDQTT
+933 GVDQFT

-947 EGNILSYSQAIE
+947 EGNVLSYSQAIE
-959 DYGSFANFAQENNKP
+959 DYGSFALFSQANRRP
-974 MGNPWPK
+974 MGNPWPN
-981 YTGGVENRFSF
+981 YTGGLENRFSF
-992 KKFYGSFLFTFAT
+992 KKFYGSVLFTFAT

-1028 PSHMLN
+1028 PKHMLN
-1034 SWSSPDGNISR
+1034 SWSSPDGNTSN
-1045 VSQINSSNVFWEG
+1045 VSQVNTSNVFWEG

-1082 RGTVVKGFDVSLKM
+1082 RGTKVKGFDISLKM
-1096 VNALTFTKAPD
+1096 VNALTFTKAPN

-1113 FTGVVQSRQSNNIGA
+1113 FTGVVQSRQANNIGA

-1143 GLVINL
+1143 GLIINL